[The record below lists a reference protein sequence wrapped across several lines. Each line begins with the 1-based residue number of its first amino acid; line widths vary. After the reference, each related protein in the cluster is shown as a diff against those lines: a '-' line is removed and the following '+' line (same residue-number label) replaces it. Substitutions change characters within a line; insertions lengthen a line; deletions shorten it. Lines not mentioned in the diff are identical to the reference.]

1 VFTARYELGMYFS
14 LVFTIFVS
22 RFNCL
27 VCVMQIEHGVC
38 VCVCVCVFVFV
49 FVFETGS
56 ENLSIT

>member
-38 VCVCVCVFVFV
+38 VCVCVCVC
-49 FVFETGS
+49 
-56 ENLSIT
+56 LCLCLCLKLALKI